1 MKSKLLLLAA
11 IALPLCATAQE
22 TATKQNPFKVG
33 VSTGTNLS
41 FMRNDTFNTYDP
53 WVGKTIGITAEKSI
67 HPHFSLSSG
76 VYYEQRNFRTNY
88 ESVSFDPNV
97 YYDTYDVEFRN
108 HFITVPLTV
117 KAFFTKES
125 SVYVMAGGYASFFL
139 RGVYKD
145 GTDTLLNTKRSTES
159 TNMGAVFGGGYRW
172 KIDGRNEL
180 NFELRDNLGL
190 TGMFKNSDNYK
201 THTIALVVN
210 YQLAL

>member
-1 MKSKLLLLAA
+1 MKNKLLLLAA
-11 IALPLCATAQE
+11 VALPLFATAQE
-22 TATKQNPFKVG
+22 TATNYKAFKLG
-33 VSTGTNLS
+33 ISTGTNLS
-41 FMRNDTFNTYDP
+41 FMQKDTYNTYDP
-53 WVGKTIGITAEKSI
+53 WVGKTIGITAEKAL

-88 ESVSFDPNV
+88 EAVNFDPNI
-97 YYDTYDVEFRN
+97 YETYDVDYRN
-108 HFITVPLTV
+108 HFITVPLAAKV
-117 KAFFTKES
+117 FFTKES
-125 SVYVMAGGYASFFL
+125 SVYIMGGGYASFFL

-172 KIDGRNEL
+172 KIDGRNEF

-201 THTIALVVN
+201 THTIALVLN